1 MNSSLLRG
9 ALAFALGLAN
19 ASGALAQDTP
29 AVGQQNA
36 LKELEA
42 ARAALEEAA
51 RRYISL
57 SVAHSM
63 GAQAQRNAPRKPVIG
78 VILTT
83 AEEGVRI
90 AGVTLDSAAAA
101 AGLKSGDILV
111 AIDGQPLDASNAS
124 LRTDRARALLAT
136 LDTTRPVTLDY
147 KRDGKAGR
155 VSITPK
161 LGERVLA
168 VPGGMRFDGNVAV
181 LANADGNAHKI
192 TADNI
197 HGGVV
202 DALWTLQGVNAPREV
217 SVPSLPGKGIR
228 VNIGAEVVRLIDTCK
243 ETACQL
249 SPLVDALRWNGL
261 NLASVDTGLG
271 RYFGTDSGVLV
282 LHTDRGELFEHLQPG
297 DVILQIAD
305 KPVTSPQD
313 VMEQLRALAPGG
325 KTTMAYLRDQKPATA
340 TIKKSTRPS
349 FTVETTPPDSKSRAS
364 SITVFDDTQAQ

>member
-1 MNSSLLRG
+1 MNSSLFRG
-9 ALAFALGLAN
+9 ALAVALGLAT
-19 ASGALAQDTP
+19 ASGALAQAMP
-29 AVGQQNA
+29 AVGQQIA

-42 ARAALEEAA
+42 AREALEETA
-51 RRYISL
+51 RRYFRLSL
-57 SVAHSM
+57 THGMA
-63 GAQAQRNAPRKPVIG
+63 AQAESSTPRKPVIG

-111 AIDGQPLDASNAS
+111 GIDGQPLNEGNAA

-136 LDTTRPVTLDY
+136 LDTTKPVTLDY
-147 KRDGKAGR
+147 KRDGKAGS

-168 VPGGMRFDGNVAV
+168 VPGGMHFDGNVAV

-202 DALWTLQGVNAPREV
+202 DALWTLQGANAPREA

-228 VNIGAEVVRLIDTCK
+228 VNVGAEVVRLIDTCK

-261 NLASVDTGLG
+261 NLASVDARLG

-282 LHTDRGELFEHLQPG
+282 LHIDRGELFEHLQPG
-297 DVILQIAD
+297 DVILRISD
-305 KPVTSPQD
+305 KPVTSPRD

-325 KTTMAYLRDQKPATA
+325 KTTMDYLRDQKPATA
-340 TIKKSTRPS
+340 TIEKSTRS
-349 FTVETTPPDSKSRAS
+349 GFTVETTPPDSKSRAS
-364 SITVFDDTQAQ
+364 SVTVFDDAQAK